1 MRLMEW
7 LPGEAPE
14 LQPPLPDG
22 LGADL
27 ASRLCVNQLWGRLLC
42 LSPLLLRNYLFIFI
56 YFFFGCGSAATPA
69 SNVKNQRST
78 MKAKSREDRKVARAG
93 VTDS

>member
-42 LSPLLLRNYLFIFI
+42 LSPLLLRNYLFIYLFMD
-56 YFFFGCGSAATPA
+56 
-69 SNVKNQRST
+69 VDLLLLLLL
-78 MKAKSREDRKVARAG
+78 MSRTRGTR
-93 VTDS
+93 